1 MIKATIG
8 SDGFRIEGHA
18 NYAPSGYDIVCA
30 GVSALVATTL
40 INAYG
45 VVEDNEINQEKG
57 IVDVTYR
64 EPMECEDRI
73 LLRAFA
79 KGLQSIQEQYP
90 RYLEVQDET

>member
-1 MIKATIG
+1 MIKATIKH
-8 SDGFRIEGHA
+8 DGFRIEGHA

-30 GVSALVATTL
+30 GVSALVAATI

-45 VVEDNEINQEKG
+45 IVEENEINKEKG

-64 EPMECEDRI
+64 EPTECEDII
-73 LLRAFA
+73 LLRALA